1 MNAEISSTTG
11 KIAHAEVQL
20 RVLPAPEKRKRAF
33 KALGLCWAAMIATA
47 PLPPIHFATVPG
59 FFIAGIYLF
68 FRILRQGEHIL
79 PFSFACPE
87 CSKPIEVAA
96 RPVTEEWEQVCPS
109 CHYSLEVTLPLTPAP
124 KA

>member
-11 KIAHAEVQL
+11 KMAQAEVHL
-20 RVLPAPEKRKRAF
+20 RVLPAQEKRKRAF
-33 KALGLCWAAMIATA
+33 KALGLCWAAMIITA
-47 PLPPIHFATVPG
+47 PLPPIHWVTVPG

-87 CSKPIEVAA
+87 CGKPVEVAA

-109 CHYSLEVTLPLTPAP
+109 CHYSLEVKLPPAP
-124 KA
+124 AARA